1 MTSRKATTDN
11 SSHHMKDPSLHG
23 LLVALGMTSTIAIVV
38 IVFAYAASHGTLFQ
52 GITEFL
58 PTLQGLEKLIQE
70 SYDEFNVYAG
80 VLLQWLVKAFDFI
93 SSFF

>member
-11 SSHHMKDPSLHG
+11 SSYRMKDPSLHG

-52 GITEFL
+52 GMIESL

-70 SYDEFNVYAG
+70 SYNEFNVYAG
-80 VLLQWLVKAFDFI
+80 ALLQWLTSAFDFI
-93 SSFF
+93 SSIF